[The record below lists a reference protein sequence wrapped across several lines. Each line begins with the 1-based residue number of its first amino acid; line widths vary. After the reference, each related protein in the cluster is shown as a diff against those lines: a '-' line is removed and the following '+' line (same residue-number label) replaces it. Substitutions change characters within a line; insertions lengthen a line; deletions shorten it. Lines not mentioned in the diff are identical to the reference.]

1 MLRRKK
7 AMIGYARRTV
17 AVLGLMLFGVFG
29 LAQQAQAS
37 GQQRVVERA
46 RLALDSF
53 LDDPIFEEMRVY
65 VQNAYAVFVVPE
77 LLKGGFLIGAEY
89 GIGVLM
95 VRDPQ
100 SGAWGPPAF
109 YALYGGSFGMQ
120 FGGQSSDVVFTIMN
134 QGAVDQLVAHG
145 VKLGADAGMAA
156 GRLGVSVGAATTTH
170 FGEDIYVFAKNKG
183 LFGGFW
189 IDGAYVSAKDDW
201 NEAYY
206 GRAIDAREI
215 LRQPTVVASTE
226 VDALHQSLTRF

>member
-1 MLRRKK
+1 
-7 AMIGYARRTV
+7 MIGSAKRMA
-17 AVLGLMLFGVFG
+17 AVLGLVLIGLFG
-29 LAQQAQAS
+29 LAGQAQAN

-53 LDDPIFEEMRVY
+53 VDDPSFEDMRIY

-77 LLKGGFLIGAEY
+77 LLKAGFVFGAEY
-89 GIGVLM
+89 GIGVLL

-100 SGAWGPPAF
+100 SGAWGQPAF
-109 YALYGGSFGMQ
+109 YALYGGSFGLQ

-134 QGAVDQLVAHG
+134 QGAVDRLIAHG
-145 VKLGADAGMAA
+145 VKLGADAGVAA
-156 GRLGVSVGAATTTH
+156 GRLGAGVGAATTTYL
-170 FGEDIYVFAKNKG
+170 GEDIYVFAKNKG

-189 IDGAYVSAKDDW
+189 LDGAYVAPKHDW

-206 GRAIDAREI
+206 GRPVDPREI
-215 LRQPTVVASTE
+215 VRQPPTVVASAE